1 MNVKLEGF
9 DAWRSLL
16 SGEWEL
22 VEVFD
27 SDGRRF
33 MVGRKRSDAPR
44 PLLTEREEVVLAMRA
59 RAFAIKQI
67 AYDLGISEATVSR
80 VLARGMAKLGL
91 TTAGDLTRFT

>member
-1 MNVKLEGF
+1 MSADADL

-16 SGEWEL
+16 SGKWEI

-27 SDGRRF
+27 RDGRRF
-33 MVGRKRSDAPR
+33 MVGRKSDEPR
-44 PLLTEREEVVLAMRA
+44 PLLTPREEVVLAMRA
-59 RAFAIKQI
+59 RAFALKQI

-91 TTAGDLTRFT
+91 TTAGDLTRFTT